1 MHFKYKAVLTYS
13 PPTQRGFIVGVDAMK
28 LLSKPINFP
37 FELDPNK
44 VSDFLSKSDKQAINN
59 VIDRATKHEEKY
71 KTRATEINP

>member
-1 MHFKYKAVLTYS
+1 MRPALFFYLYFP
-13 PPTQRGFIVGVDAMK
+13 PPTRRGFIVGGMMK

-59 VIDRATKHEEKY
+59 AVDRAAKHEEKY
-71 KTRATEINP
+71 KTRATEISP